1 MFTVDSRASLSSL
14 PRALININP
23 DLGLLQTAPPAPH
36 PLTSSWV
43 HGSLWAHSSWV
54 HVSLPPSPLF
64 LGPCLSAPLP
74 TPPGSMSLC
83 PPPHSSWVHVSLPPP
98 PPPGRVSRRR
108 LEGQPAAPTSAARS
122 APGRPSLSASPG
134 APPPPSRL
142 AASPRPP
149 PATPTPGRPHPPP
162 GPPPVLPGPPGRP
175 GGRLGAAG
183 GLKTAGFV
191 FRDKLSFLQ
200 KVRPIL
206 PGLVNISRLVALRT
220 CPFPQC
226 QSLPLRVLWC
236 VWMCFSYRWR

>member
-23 DLGLLQTAPPAPH
+23 DLGPLQTAPPAPH

-54 HVSLPPSPLF
+54 HVSL
-64 LGPCLSAPLP
+64 
-74 TPPGSMSLC
+74 
-83 PPPHSSWVHVSLPPP
+83 P

-226 QSLPLRVLWC
+226 QSLPLRVL
-236 VWMCFSYRWR
+236 